1 MRVPVSEQ
9 FTEQSLHE
17 HDVVLD
23 GIFGFSFKGE
33 VRAPFDTVLK
43 VRAVYYSCLRGTHS
57 APRASTAAH
66 CPL

>member
-9 FTEQSLHE
+9 FTEQVLHE

-43 VRAVYYSCLRGTHS
+43 VRAGLSIT
-57 APRASTAAH
+57 PRSR
-66 CPL
+66 PRRV